1 MLALTPHFSDAEGS
15 IDAKASNAALASQ
28 ALAFAKVSLPYPCA
42 ENYFVFSKA
51 GADIVA
57 PSDMM
62 DGRILA
68 IKQVHNPHLHPH
80 LHSDFPPRTGASRQ
94 WLRQQGLGPQLR
106 RQVLLQL
113 LRTVP

>member
-28 ALAFAKVSLPYPCA
+28 ALAFAKVSLYYPYA
-42 ENYFVFSKA
+42 ENYFIFSKA

-68 IKQVHNPHLHPH
+68 IKQVHNPHLH
-80 LHSDFPPRTGASRQ
+80 SDFPPRTGASRQ
-94 WLRQQGLGPQLR
+94 WLWQQGLGPQLR